1 MSLVLPLDSQEPAV
15 LPRLLR
21 RLPQAQTQVL
31 LAFNALLERRHK
43 LDGPSFQA
51 QLTALVQSGFRDQQD
66 LRDWLRANS
75 PRSEIHCA
83 KAFSEAKRQA
93 ELWLEEGRWVA
104 SLLGRLPPN
113 ERAVPCPRVLFG
125 KGKFDVTRKWA
136 AFFNSRKPKLVSP
149 HAEWLQTLR
158 TLLEFL
164 PFQGLGL
171 ASSLGT
177 ITYDLVSVEA
187 ERKGARLLL
196 LVPRLLEAVGR
207 IRDDSSVVL
216 GSAPDMTLS
225 CLTGAADCPKAT
237 RMVCRDRLLA
247 LISDLHCPLEVR
259 PGGNLW
265 HILERQP
272 EKSARLRL
280 HLKPEEADSLTV
292 TNWDTASSLLKR
304 RPGIAQRN
312 PASARKAS
320 AESSTLRHVHQPLNV
335 DAISWGD
342 YLYHYTRSCPGPWPG
357 QSYRSYLESL
367 LDGDPCA
374 EHTALATLGRILVEG
389 RIRAGSN
396 IVRGN
401 QGVVSWTSRPPQ
413 ELYAIRHWNAAL
425 IRWTFEPY
433 GLAVKRS
440 VLRQMG
446 ASPVIYAGSAVYGK
460 LSRQNRFRF
469 QLHEPPR
476 RSWKHEREWRL
487 PKDVELS
494 GLAPDDAFAFL
505 PTLGEARQLA
515 EGAAAVL
522 PLVALRWEP

>member
-1 MSLVLPLDSQEPAV
+1 MSLVLPLTSQEPAV
-15 LPRLLR
+15 LPRILR
-21 RLPQAQTQVL
+21 RLPQAQTQAL
-31 LAFNALLERRHK
+31 LAFNALLERNHK
-43 LDGPSFQA
+43 LEGRSFQA
-51 QLTALVQSGFRDQQD
+51 QLTALVQSGVRDQKDFRD
-66 LRDWLRANS
+66 WARANS
-75 PRSEIHCA
+75 PRPEIHCA
-83 KAFSEAKRQA
+83 KAFSEAERQA

-104 SLLGRLPPN
+104 SLVGRPPPT
-113 ERAVPCPRVLFG
+113 ESAFPCPRVLFG
-125 KGKFDVTRKWA
+125 KGKFDVTQKWA
-136 AFFNSRKPKLVSP
+136 ALFNSRKPKLVSP
-149 HAEWLQTLR
+149 HAQWLQTLR

-164 PFQGLGL
+164 AFQGLGL

-265 HILERQP
+265 QILERQP

-280 HLKPEEADSLTV
+280 QRKPEEADSLTV
-292 TNWDTASSLLKR
+292 TNWYPAPSLLNR

-320 AESSTLRHVHQPLNV
+320 AESSTLRHLHQPLDV
-335 DAISWGD
+335 EAITWGD

-357 QSYRSYLESL
+357 QSYRGYLESL
-367 LDGDPCA
+367 LDGDSCA
-374 EHTALATLGRILVEG
+374 EHTALATLGRILAEG

-469 QLHEPPR
+469 QLHDPPR

-494 GLAPDDAFAFL
+494 GLAPADAFAFL

-515 EGAAAVL
+515 EGVAAVL
-522 PLVALRWEP
+522 PMVVLRKGP